1 MIQNILETNQQEASS
16 YINSSI
22 ILWFLFTGFLP
33 TLFYFSQK

>member
-1 MIQNILETNQQEASS
+1 MNILETNQQEAAS

-33 TLFYFSQK
+33 NLFLISQK